1 MPVNNNLKIN
11 FNTPVIFD
19 KEVLKNKKPI
29 EKALISIGQVAD
41 EYLHIG
47 NKYLKVN
54 ATKIESV
61 SIKSPVLKSV
71 FKVFSY
77 ILSIGLLPAIA
88 SIAKAVYK
96 NWAQKQ
102 SLPEQKLP
110 NDKVNQEM
118 PTASEPSSRP
128 TSTSTEP
135 SNPYT
140 NKEDPIK
147 KEDSTKSETELPQSS
162 HTEEE
167 DVDTETSPEAKDF
180 YKQTKNGRIAT
191 REAKASLGH
200 VKWQKST
207 SAKNLS
213 KTHSSNDLQKQ
224 IDELLNE
231 LQSENNTSDDTTIV
245 KKLLQIRQL
254 MPKNSSTDYALNT
267 VNANLLKSIATPP
280 PVENKEEIYNKDGLV
295 AIKTRIIGGI
305 PAKWQGLDELTYQC
319 ISYILTENQKD
330 LKFLQKFNNDEKK
343 ALLNIMTRKKE
354 EAKLNK
360 KGQRP
365 TPIARTESKKFV
377 YLNLNQFRSTNTSSS
392 LSTVDEDSEGSG
404 TFKFKGK
411 IDSSMTSDEESEET
425 GTVKYN
431 EKTVASQ
438 KANNNLSS
446 EEDSSD
452 EDSFIINEG
461 VEDRPFN
468 HQFTQDGENSSGE
481 DIDEDNRSSGTFIE
495 KT

>member
-102 SLPEQKLP
+102 PLPEQKLP
-110 NDKVNQEM
+110 NDKVNQEIS
-118 PTASEPSSRP
+118 TASEPSSRP
-128 TSTSTEP
+128 TSTSTKP

-147 KEDSTKSETELPQSS
+147 NEDSTKSETEQPQSS

-167 DVDTETSPEAKDF
+167 DVNTETSPKAKAF
-180 YKQTKNGRIAT
+180 YKQTKKGRIAA
-191 REAKASLGH
+191 RGAKASLGN
-200 VKWQKST
+200 VNWQKST
-207 SAKNLS
+207 SA
-213 KTHSSNDLQKQ
+213 NDLQKQ

-267 VNANLLKSIATPP
+267 VNANLLKSIAMPP

-295 AIKTRIIGGI
+295 AIQTRITGGI
-305 PAKWQGLDELTYQC
+305 PAKWLGLDELTYKC
-319 ISYILTENQKD
+319 ISYILTKNQKD
-330 LKFLQKFNNDEKK
+330 RKFLPKFNNEEKK
-343 ALLNIMTRKKE
+343 ALFQITARKKE
-354 EAKLNK
+354 EEEKLQK

-365 TPIARTESKKFV
+365 TPIVRTDSKKFV
-377 YLNLNQFRSTNTSSS
+377 ILNLNQFRSTNTSSS

-404 TFKFKGK
+404 TVKFKPNN
-411 IDSSMTSDEESEET
+411 IDSAITSEEESEET

-431 EKTVASQ
+431 EKTVVSRNA
-438 KANNNLSS
+438 KNNLSS

-468 HQFTQDGENSSGE
+468 YQITQDSDSSS
-481 DIDEDNRSSGTFIE
+481 DEDSDDTFIE